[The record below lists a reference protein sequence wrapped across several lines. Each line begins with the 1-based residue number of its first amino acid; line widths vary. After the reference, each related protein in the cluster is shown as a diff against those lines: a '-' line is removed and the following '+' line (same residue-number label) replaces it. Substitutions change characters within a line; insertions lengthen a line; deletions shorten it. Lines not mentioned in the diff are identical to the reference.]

1 MPSKKKQDKIKRL
14 KDLYDLEDPKDLF
27 TILPQE
33 MELMEAMGMAQGLD
47 GAAKKSAVMD
57 VILGIAKVNNVE
69 LNEDTLSVFIDI
81 INDASKGKYALNKDQ
96 S

>member
-1 MPSKKKQDKIKRL
+1 VPSKKKQDKIERL
-14 KDLYDLEDPKDLF
+14 KDLYDLKDPKDLF

-33 MELMEAMGMAQGLD
+33 MELMEAMAMAQGLD
-47 GAAKKSAVMD
+47 GTAKKKAVMD
-57 VILGIAKVNNVE
+57 VILDIAKVNNVE
-69 LNEDTLSVFIDI
+69 LNRDIISVFIDI

>member
-1 MPSKKKQDKIKRL
+1 MPSKKKQDKIERL
-14 KDLYDLEDPKDLF
+14 KDLYDLKDPKDLF

-33 MELMEAMGMAQGLD
+33 MELMEAMGMAQNLD
-47 GAAKKSAVMD
+47 GPAKKQAVLD
-57 VILGIAKVNNVE
+57 VILGIAKVNNIE
-69 LNEDTLSVFIDI
+69 LDENVLSVFIDI